1 MAVRQTAECVCLTL
15 RPSSGELAVGPPPKF
30 SNRTLRLVA
39 WPNPLFQALR
49 HGWKGGFAVESRK
62 PCQMHRCGH
71 PPRPLTIRT
80 GAARYHDA
88 ATTPF
93 DWHSPIGSSILKPR
107 RRLCTQEMAAMSS
120 TQNREK
126 FGECGQPALRPA
138 PSALLKRLALGLAA
152 VLAATSGA
160 VGDEASE
167 PSFGFLAAGSTLAD
181 LRPEAKAAW
190 QLAEKLVGARLVLVP
205 ADGRFVDRQGA
216 EVALDQF
223 TVLWYH
229 QGDTAGPS
237 VVSGARS
244 FPILRQYVQRGG
256 RMFLSGAA
264 LAMVHTL
271 GIEPAA
277 PRAAP
282 GGSGPYLAGV
292 VPVEIDHPVFD
303 HLTAGDLPGAAVL
316 LNDTGYPAF
325 ADFHGS
331 GGPAGGM
338 LLARANCGQENP
350 LAEYQLGKGRIIV
363 LGWRLPHY
371 AHAANPYRSNL
382 QRLTANIL
390 RYLADERRWRPVRI
404 RPVAAGSPV
413 RPGVPKGQWEA
424 LALAIRDLIADFG
437 PRYPKGPEYLGQL
450 EALRKQHDTLSAQ
463 EDSDP
468 KHVERLGELASRFR
482 ALQRDA
488 LLDHPLLL
496 GRRLLVIQRGAGNLG
511 LPANWESNSSLARTG
526 YDNRLQILSPIRP
539 EGQMTTLFEPPEG
552 RFVGDVDLHWNAD
565 RLLFSM
571 PGSNGRWQVHELKID
586 GTGLRE
592 LRLIH
597 EPDVDN
603 YDACYLPDG
612 RILFTSTAPFVGVPC
627 VYGASHVTNLYRL
640 EHDGSIRQLTV
651 DQEHNWCPE
660 VLPNGRILY
669 LRWEYTD
676 LPHAHSRILFHMNP
690 DGTGQAEYFGSNS
703 YFVNSFFYARPVP
716 GHPRKVVGIATG
728 HHGNAR
734 SGRLLIVDPGLG
746 RREAEPVVQEIP
758 GRGKRVEPLI
768 RDNLADGV
776 WPQFLHPY
784 PISEKYFLVS
794 ARPTPASLWG
804 IYLVDV
810 FDNMVLVKE
819 VPGYALLEPVLIE
832 KRPVPPVLPD
842 RSDRSR
848 RDALVYLSDI
858 YQGGGLAG
866 IPRGTVKRLRLF
878 TYHYSYQG
886 MGGLLGCIG
895 MDGPWDIKRV
905 LGTVPVEEDG
915 SALFRVPAMTP
926 IAVQPLDAEG
936 KALQLMRSWFTAM
949 PGEVV
954 SCVGC
959 HEPQNTGAVN
969 RHTLAAKR
977 PPAEIT
983 PWYGPP
989 RGFAFAREVQ
999 PVLDRYCTGCHDG
1012 RPQWNG
1018 KPLAD
1023 LRGWKMI
1030 TDWKSDIAGHVS
1042 PAVGGKF
1049 SVAYAELHRY
1059 VRRPGIES
1067 DLHMLSP
1074 MDYHADTTELVQL
1087 LRKGHYGVELDP
1099 ESWDRLITW
1108 IDLNAPY
1115 HGTWSEIVGRPA
1127 VEKQAARRRE
1137 MLRRYAGVDGDPE
1150 AITPLGPAAL
1160 AGGRTAAGPSSSAQ
1174 RFAARATE
1182 ASGPAPLAQSPAA
1195 PSAPQAAEAEASA
1208 GLRPPQIAPGWKPAP
1223 PQRFDL
1229 GGGVV
1234 LEMVHVPPGEF
1245 IMGDPQGEADE
1256 RPPAAIKIARP
1267 FWLGRF
1273 EVTNEQF
1280 ACFDPAHDSHVESM
1294 HGYQFGVH
1302 GYALNRP
1309 RQPVVRV
1316 SWSEAMAFC
1325 QWLSQRTGRRFTLP
1339 TEAQWEWACRAGT
1352 MTPFFFGPEDADYTR
1367 FANLGDLSLRQLA
1380 LDTFVQLRVLQ
1391 NPGKYD
1397 DWVPKDERYDD
1408 GMLVTADVGRYQPNP
1423 WGLYDMHGNVWE
1435 WTLSAYRPY
1444 PYREDDGRND
1454 AASPERRVV
1463 RGGSWYDRPKRC
1475 RSSYRLAYW
1484 PFQRVFNV
1492 GFRVAMEP

>member
-1 MAVRQTAECVCLTL
+1 MGKTLKRRKCRSDAHCATELRRVGRL
-15 RPSSGELAVGPPPKF
+15 RP
-30 SNRTLRLVA
+30 
-39 WPNPLFQALR
+39 WI
-49 HGWKGGFAVESRK
+49 FA
-62 PCQMHRCGH
+62 
-71 PPRPLTIRT
+71 
-80 GAARYHDA
+80 
-88 ATTPF
+88 
-93 DWHSPIGSSILKPR
+93 
-107 RRLCTQEMAAMSS
+107 
-120 TQNREK
+120 
-126 FGECGQPALRPA
+126 
-138 PSALLKRLALGLAA
+138 LALGVVGANAA
-152 VLAATSGA
+152 VWAPAA
-160 VGDEASE
+160 E
-167 PSFGFLAAGSTLAD
+167 PAFGFLAAAAKPAGLG
-181 LRPEAKAAW
+181 PEAKAAW
-190 QLAEKLVGARLVLVP
+190 QLAERLVAARLVLVP
-205 ADGRFVDRQGA
+205 ADGRFLDSQGK
-216 EVALDQF
+216 EVSLGQF

-229 QGDTAGPS
+229 QGDGAGPT
-237 VVSGARS
+237 VVAGARS
-244 FPILRQYVQRGG
+244 FPMLRQYVQAGG
-256 RMFLSGAA
+256 RLFLSGAA

-277 PRAAP
+277 PRSAP
-282 GGSGPYLAGV
+282 GGKGPYLAGV
-292 VPVEIDHPVFD
+292 VPLELRHPVFEG
-303 HLTAGDLPGAAVL
+303 LSAGDLPGSAILV
-316 LNDTGYPAF
+316 NDTGYPAY

-350 LAEYQLGKGRIIV
+350 LVEYQLGKGRIIV
-363 LGWRLPHY
+363 MGWRLPHY
-371 AHAANPYRSNL
+371 AHTANPYRGNL
-382 QRLTANIL
+382 ERLTANIL
-390 RYLADERRWRPVRI
+390 RYLADEGQWQPVRI
-404 RPVAAGSPV
+404 RPVAAGSPLQ
-413 RPGVPKGQWEA
+413 PGVPQAQWEA
-424 LALAIRDLIADFG
+424 LELAVRDLMADFG
-437 PRYPKGPEYLGQL
+437 PRYPKGPEYLRQL
-450 EALRKQHDTLSAQ
+450 HALRQEHEALAGAKPLEPSHLQ
-463 EDSDP
+463 
-468 KHVERLGELASRFR
+468 RLRELASRFR

-488 LLDHPLLL
+488 LLDHPLLQ
-496 GRRLLVIQRGAGNLG
+496 GRRLLFVERGAGHLG

-526 YDNRLQILSPIRP
+526 YDNRLRVLAPIRP
-539 EGQMTTLFEPPEG
+539 EGQVQTLFEPPEG

-592 LRLIH
+592 LPLIH

-612 RILFTSTAPFVGVPC
+612 RIVFTSTAPFVGVPC

-640 EHDGSIRQLTV
+640 EPDGSIRQLTV

-660 VLPNGRILY
+660 VLPNGRVLY

-676 LPHAHSRILFHMNP
+676 LPHAHSRILFHMHP

-734 SGRLLIVDPGLG
+734 SGRLLVVDPGLG

-758 GRGKRVEPLI
+758 GRGKRVESII

-784 PISEKYFLVS
+784 PLSEKYFLVS
-794 ARPTPASLWG
+794 ARPTPSSLWG

-810 FDNMVLVKE
+810 FDNMVLIKE
-819 VPGYALLEPVLIE
+819 QPGYALLEPVLID

-866 IPRGTVKRLRLF
+866 IPRGSVKRLRLL

-949 PGEVV
+949 PGEVL

-969 RHTLAAKR
+969 RQTLAAR
-977 PPAEIT
+977 RQANEIT
-983 PWYGPP
+983 PWYGPV
-989 RGFAFAREVQ
+989 RGFSFAREVQ
-999 PVLDRYCTGCHDG
+999 PVLDRYCTSCHDG
-1012 RPQWNG
+1012 RPEWNG

-1023 LRGWKMI
+1023 LRGSKMI
-1030 TDWKSDIAGHVS
+1030 SDWKSDIAGRVN

-1087 LRKGHYGVELDP
+1087 LRKGHYGVELDA

-1115 HGTWSEIVGRPA
+1115 HGTWSEIVGRQA

-1137 MLRRYAGVDGDPE
+1137 MLRRYAGVDCDPE
-1150 AITPLGPAAL
+1150 AIPDLPRPAFAGLGQAAATSQGISSDSGPAA
-1160 AGGRTAAGPSSSAQ
+1160 AGTAGAGNHQAPGAPASAW
-1174 RFAARATE
+1174 
-1182 ASGPAPLAQSPAA
+1182 PAPKV
-1195 PSAPQAAEAEASA
+1195 PSGWQ
-1208 GLRPPQIAPGWKPAP
+1208 PPP
-1223 PQRFDL
+1223 PLRFDL
-1229 GGGVV
+1229 GGGVL
-1234 LEMVHVPPGEF
+1234 LEMVQVPPGEF
-1245 IMGDPQGEADE
+1245 TMGDPEGEADE
-1256 RPPAAIKIARP
+1256 RPATRVVIARP

-1273 EVTNEQF
+1273 EVTNAQY
-1280 ACFDPAHDSHVESM
+1280 ARFDPSHDSHVESM
-1294 HGYQFGVH
+1294 HGYQFGMH

-1316 SWSEAMAFC
+1316 SWSQAMAFC
-1325 QWLSQRTGRRFTLP
+1325 QWLSARTGRRFRLP
-1339 TEAQWEWACRAGT
+1339 TEAEWEWACRAG
-1352 MTPFFFGPEDADYTR
+1352 MAGPFFFGPEGADYTR
-1367 FANLGDLSLRQLA
+1367 FANLGDRSLRQFA
-1380 LDTFVQLRVLQ
+1380 IDTYVQVRTLQ

-1408 GMLVTADVGRYQPNP
+1408 GAFVSADVGRYQPNP
-1423 WGLYDMHGNVWE
+1423 FGLYDMHGNVWE

-1444 PYREDDGRND
+1444 PYREDDGRNEPG
-1454 AASPERRVV
+1454 SMERRVV

-1475 RSSYRLAYW
+1475 RSSFRLAYW
-1484 PFQRVFNV
+1484 PFQKVFNV

>member
-1 MAVRQTAECVCLTL
+1 MRMTFGHRTVRGNAGVYGEVRHTGWLGRVAFAIMAVVVAADDAGGL
-15 RPSSGELAVGPPPKF
+15 RGGEP
-30 SNRTLRLVA
+30 T
-39 WPNPLFQALR
+39 
-49 HGWKGGFAVESRK
+49 
-62 PCQMHRCGH
+62 
-71 PPRPLTIRT
+71 
-80 GAARYHDA
+80 
-88 ATTPF
+88 
-93 DWHSPIGSSILKPR
+93 
-107 RRLCTQEMAAMSS
+107 
-120 TQNREK
+120 
-126 FGECGQPALRPA
+126 
-138 PSALLKRLALGLAA
+138 
-152 VLAATSGA
+152 
-160 VGDEASE
+160 
-167 PSFGFLAAGSTLAD
+167 FGFLACGAKLAD
-181 LRPEAKAAW
+181 LGPEAKAAW
-190 QLAEKLVGARLVLVP
+190 QLAEKLVAARLVLVP
-205 ADGRFVDRQGA
+205 ADGRFQDSQGK
-216 EVALDQF
+216 EVGLGQF

-229 QGDTAGPS
+229 QGDGAGPTA
-237 VVSGARS
+237 VSGARS
-244 FPILRQYVQRGG
+244 FPMLRQHVQSGG
-256 RMFLSGAA
+256 RLFLSGAA
-264 LAMVHTL
+264 LALVHTL

-277 PRAAP
+277 CRSAP

-292 VPVEIDHPVFD
+292 IPVEPRHPAFEG
-303 HLTAGDLPGAAVL
+303 LSAGDLPGSAILV
-316 LNDTGYPAF
+316 NDTGYPAF

-331 GGPAGGM
+331 GGPGGGM
-338 LLARANCGQENP
+338 LLARANCGEENP
-350 LAEYQLGKGRIIV
+350 LVEYQLGKGRIIV
-363 LGWRLPHY
+363 MGWRLPHY
-371 AHAANPYRSNL
+371 AHSANPYRDNL
-382 QRLTANIL
+382 ERLTANIL
-390 RYLADERRWRPVRI
+390 HYLADPRRWQPVRI
-404 RPVAAGSPV
+404 RAVAGNPAQ
-413 RPGVPKGQWEA
+413 PGVAQGQWEA
-424 LALAIRDLIADFG
+424 LELAIRDLIADFG
-437 PRYPKGPEYLGQL
+437 PRYPRGPEYLSQL
-450 EALRKQHDTLSAQ
+450 VALRKEHDALLAAKSREA
-463 EDSDP
+463 S
-468 KHVERLGELASRFR
+468 HLERLGELASRFR

-488 LLDHPLLL
+488 LLDHPLLQ
-496 GRRLLVIQRGAGNLG
+496 GRRLLFVERGAGNLG

-526 YDNRLQILSPIRP
+526 YDNRLRVLAPIRP
-539 EGQMTTLFEPPEG
+539 DGQVTTLFQPPEG

-571 PGSNGRWQVHELKID
+571 PGSNGRWQVHEIKID

-592 LRLIH
+592 LPLIH

-612 RILFTSTAPFVGVPC
+612 RIVFTSTAPFVGVPC

-640 EHDGSIRQLTV
+640 ELDGSIRQLTV

-660 VLPNGRILY
+660 VLANGRILY

-794 ARPTPASLWG
+794 ARLTPGSLWG

-819 VPGYALLEPVLIE
+819 APGYALLEPVLIDQ
-832 KRPVPPVLPD
+832 RPVPRVVAD

-848 RDALVYLSDI
+848 RDAVVYLSDI

-866 IPRGTVKRLRLF
+866 IPRGTVKRLRLL

-959 HEPQNTGAVN
+959 HEPQNSAAVN
-969 RHTLAAKR
+969 RQSLAAKR
-977 PPAEIT
+977 TPTEIT

-999 PVLDRYCTGCHDG
+999 PVLDRYCTSCHDG
-1012 RPQWNG
+1012 RPEWNG

-1023 LRGWKMI
+1023 LRGSKMI

-1087 LRKGHYGVELDP
+1087 LRKGHYGIELDA

-1115 HGTWSEIVGRPA
+1115 HGTWSEIVGPTA

-1137 MLRRYAGVDGDPE
+1137 MLRRYAGVDVDPE
-1150 AITPLGPAAL
+1150 AIPDLPRPAL
-1160 AGGRTAAGPSSSAQ
+1160 TGGHQASPQPPSA
-1174 RFAARATE
+1174 
-1182 ASGPAPLAQSPAA
+1182 ASGAFPPTANTTPVV
-1195 PSAPQAAEAEASA
+1195 AESRKPAEASA
-1208 GLRPPQIAPGWKPAP
+1208 MCGEALASAEPPPPKVPGDWKPGP

-1234 LEMVHVPPGEF
+1234 LEMVQVPPGEF
-1245 IMGDPQGEADE
+1245 LMGDPHGEADE
-1256 RPPAAIKIARP
+1256 RPATWVKIPRP

-1280 ACFDPAHDSHVESM
+1280 ARFDPTHDSHVESM
-1294 HGYQFGVH
+1294 HGYQFGMH

-1316 SWSEAMAFC
+1316 SWLQAMAFC
-1325 QWLSQRTGRRFTLP
+1325 QWLSQRTGRHFTLP

-1352 MTPFFFGPEDADYTR
+1352 TTPFFFGPQDADFTR
-1367 FANLGDLSLRQLA
+1367 FANVGDVSLRRLA
-1380 LDTFVQLRVLQ
+1380 LDTYIQVRVLQ

-1397 DWVPKDERYDD
+1397 DWVPRDHRYDD
-1408 GMLVTADVGRYQPNP
+1408 GVLVTAEVGRYQPNP

-1444 PYREDDGRND
+1444 PYREEDGRNEPGT
-1454 AASPERRVV
+1454 AERRVA

-1475 RSSYRLAYW
+1475 RSSFRLAYW
-1484 PFQRVFNV
+1484 PYQRVFNV

>member
-1 MAVRQTAECVCLTL
+1 MSKTFGGVQFSEFSRRVVTSVLGGL
-15 RPSSGELAVGPPPKF
+15 PRRLAV
-30 SNRTLRLVA
+30 V
-39 WPNPLFQALR
+39 
-49 HGWKGGFAVESRK
+49 VV
-62 PCQMHRCGH
+62 
-71 PPRPLTIRT
+71 
-80 GAARYHDA
+80 
-88 ATTPF
+88 
-93 DWHSPIGSSILKPR
+93 
-107 RRLCTQEMAAMSS
+107 MAAG
-120 TQNREK
+120 
-126 FGECGQPALRPA
+126 F
-138 PSALLKRLALGLAA
+138 
-152 VLAATSGA
+152 GA
-160 VGDEASE
+160 VGARAGE
-167 PSFGFLAAGSTLAD
+167 PTFGFLATGASLDD
-181 LRPEAKAAW
+181 LGPEAKAAW
-190 QLAEKLVGARLVLVP
+190 QVAEKLVAARLVLVP

-229 QGDTAGPS
+229 EGDKPGPTL
-237 VVSGARS
+237 VSGARS

-256 RMFLSGAA
+256 RLFLSGAA

-271 GIEPAA
+271 GIEPAV
-277 PRAAP
+277 PRSAA

-292 VPVEIDHPVFD
+292 VPLEAGHPVFRD
-303 HLTAGDLPGAAVL
+303 LAAGELDGSAVL

-350 LAEYQLGKGRIIV
+350 LVEYQLGKGRIIV
-363 LGWRLPHY
+363 MGWRLPHY

-382 QRLTANIL
+382 ERLTGNIL
-390 RYLADERRWRPVRI
+390 RYLADQRQWQPVRI
-404 RPVAAGSPV
+404 RPLAAGSPV
-413 RPGVPKGQWEA
+413 RRGVPQGQWES
-424 LALAIRDLIADFG
+424 LELAIRDLMADFG
-437 PRYPKGPEYLGQL
+437 PRYPKGPEYLRQL
-450 EALRKQHDTLSAQ
+450 EALRKQQETLLA
-463 EDSDP
+463 EEPSDASSR
-468 KHVERLGELASRFR
+468 ERLGELADRFR

-488 LLDHPLLL
+488 LLAHPLLE
-496 GRRLLVIQRGAGNLG
+496 GQRLLLIERGAGNLG

-526 YDNRLQILSPIRP
+526 YDNRLRILAPIRP

-592 LRLIH
+592 LPLIH

-612 RILFTSTAPFVGVPC
+612 RIVFTSTAPFVGVPC

-640 EHDGSIRQLTV
+640 EPDGSIRQLTV

-716 GHPRKVVGIATG
+716 GQPRKVVGIATG

-734 SGRLLIVDPGLG
+734 SGRLLVADPGLG

-758 GRGKRVEPLI
+758 GRGKRVEPII

-810 FDNMVLVKE
+810 FDNLVLVKE
-819 VPGYALLEPVLIE
+819 LPGYALLEPVLIQ
-832 KRPVPPVLPD
+832 KRPLPPVLPD

-866 IPRGTVKRLRLF
+866 IPRGTVKRLRLLS
-878 TYHYSYQG
+878 YHYSFQG

-959 HEPQNTGAVN
+959 HESQNTGAVN
-969 RHTLAAKR
+969 RPTLAAKR
-977 PPAEIT
+977 PPTEIT

-999 PVLDRYCTGCHDG
+999 PVLDRYCTPCHDG
-1012 RPQWNG
+1012 RPEWKG

-1023 LRGWKMI
+1023 LRGSKI
-1030 TDWKSDIAGHVS
+1030 ISDWKSDIAGHVS
-1042 PAVGGKF
+1042 PTVGGKF

-1115 HGTWSEIVGRPA
+1115 HGTWSEIVGRAA

-1137 MLRRYAGVDGDPE
+1137 MLRRYAGVDVDPE
-1150 AITPLGPAAL
+1150 AIPPLPPPAL
-1160 AGGRTAAGPSSSAQ
+1160 PGGRLA
-1174 RFAARATE
+1174 
-1182 ASGPAPLAQSPAA
+1182 PAPLAQTPPLANGPAA
-1195 PSAPQAAEAEASA
+1195 PGHRPAGQSDGPPASA
-1208 GLRPPQIAPGWKPAP
+1208 AAPAALPPPRVDPDWKPAP
-1223 PQRFDL
+1223 PERFDL

-1234 LEMVHVPPGEF
+1234 LEMVQVPPGEF
-1245 IMGDPQGEADE
+1245 VLGDPQGEADE
-1256 RPPAAIKIARP
+1256 RPPTPVKIARP

-1273 EVTNEQF
+1273 EVTNQQF
-1280 ACFDPAHDSHVESM
+1280 ARFDPAHDSRVESM
-1294 HGYQFGVH
+1294 HGYQFGMH
-1302 GYALNRP
+1302 GYPLNRP

-1316 SWSEAMAFC
+1316 SWTEALAFC
-1325 QWLSQRTGRRFTLP
+1325 QWLSQQTGRRFTLP

-1352 MTPFFFGPEDADYTR
+1352 ITPFFFGPLDADYTR
-1367 FANLGDLSLRQLA
+1367 FANLGDVSLRQLA
-1380 LDTFVQLRVLQ
+1380 VDTFIQVRVLP

-1397 DWVPKDERYDD
+1397 DWVPRDDRYQD
-1408 GMLVTADVGRYQPNP
+1408 GALVSADAGRYQPNP
-1423 WGLYDMHGNVWE
+1423 WGLCDMHGNVWE
-1435 WTLSAYRPY
+1435 WTLSACRPY
-1444 PYREDDGRND
+1444 PYRDDDGRND
-1454 AASPERRVV
+1454 PASPERRVV
-1463 RGGSWYDRPKRC
+1463 RGGSWYDRPHRC
-1475 RSSYRLAYW
+1475 RASYRLAYW

>member
-1 MAVRQTAECVCLTL
+1 MRGTFGR
-15 RPSSGELAVGPPPKF
+15 RPCTGHCQG
-30 SNRTLRLVA
+30 
-39 WPNPLFQALR
+39 
-49 HGWKGGFAVESRK
+49 SR
-62 PCQMHRCGH
+62 
-71 PPRPLTIRT
+71 
-80 GAARYHDA
+80 AARRFVGA
-88 ATTPF
+88 S
-93 DWHSPIGSSILKPR
+93 W
-107 RRLCTQEMAAMSS
+107 
-120 TQNREK
+120 
-126 FGECGQPALRPA
+126 
-138 PSALLKRLALGLAA
+138 A
-152 VLAATSGA
+152 VLAVAVAAVASGGGGA
-160 VGDEASE
+160 QAADAA
-167 PSFGFLAAGSTLAD
+167 FGFLAAGAKPAD
-181 LRPEAKAAW
+181 LGPEAKAAW
-190 QLAEKLVGARLVLVP
+190 QLAEKLVAARLVLVP
-205 ADGRFVDRQGA
+205 GDGRFVDAQGS
-216 EVALDQF
+216 EVSLGQF
-223 TVLWYH
+223 RVLWYH
-229 QGDTAGPS
+229 EGEAAGPTT
-237 VVSGARS
+237 VSGPRS
-244 FPILRQYVQRGG
+244 FPVLRQYVQKGG
-256 RMFLSGAA
+256 GLYLSGAA
-264 LAMVHTL
+264 LAMVHAL
-271 GIEPAA
+271 GIEPAVC
-277 PRAAP
+277 RSAP
-282 GGSGPYLAGV
+282 GGSGRYLAGV
-292 VPVEIDHPVFD
+292 LPVESRHPVFE
-303 HLTAGDLPGAAVL
+303 HLVADDLVGSAVL
-316 LNDTGYPAF
+316 LNDAGYPAF

-338 LLARANCGQENP
+338 LLARANCGEENP
-350 LAEYQLGKGRIIV
+350 LVEYQLGRGRIIV
-363 LGWRLPHY
+363 MGWRLPHY
-371 AHAANPYRSNL
+371 AHPANPYRANL
-382 QRLTANIL
+382 ERLTANIL
-390 RYLADERRWRPVRI
+390 RYLSDPGRWQPVRI
-404 RPVAAGSPV
+404 RPAAPESPAP
-413 RPGVPKGQWEA
+413 PGIAQAQWEA
-424 LALAIRDLIADFG
+424 LELAICDLMADFG
-437 PRYPKGPEYLGQL
+437 PRYPKGSEYLRQL
-450 EALRKQHDTLSAQ
+450 QALRKEHDTLLAA
-463 EDSDP
+463 DRLDPSD
-468 KHVERLGELASRFR
+468 VERLGQLAGRFR
-482 ALQRDA
+482 MLQRDA
-488 LLDHPLLL
+488 LLDHPLLQ
-496 GRRLLVIQRGAGNLG
+496 GRRLLVIERGAGNLG

-526 YDNRLQILSPIRP
+526 FDNRLRILAPIRP
-539 EGQMTTLFEPPEG
+539 DGQMTTLFEPPEG

-571 PGSNGRWQVHELKID
+571 PGSNGRWQVHELRID

-612 RILFTSTAPFVGVPC
+612 RIVFTSTAPFVGVPC

-640 EHDGSIRQLTV
+640 ERDGSIRQLTV

-734 SGRLLIVDPGLG
+734 SGRLLVVDPGLG

-784 PISEKYFLVS
+784 PLSEKYFLVS

-819 VPGYALLEPVLIE
+819 QPGYALLEPVLIDQ
-832 KRPVPPVLPD
+832 RPVPPVLPD

-848 RDALVYLSDI
+848 RDAVVYLSDI
-858 YQGGGLAG
+858 YRGGGLAG
-866 IPRGTVKRLRLF
+866 IPRGTVKRLRLV

-959 HEPQNTGAVN
+959 HEPQNTGPVN

-999 PVLDRYCTGCHDG
+999 PVLDRYCTSCHDG
-1012 RPQWNG
+1012 RPQSNG
-1018 KPLAD
+1018 KPLSD
-1023 LRGWKMI
+1023 LRGSKMI

-1042 PAVGGKF
+1042 PTVGGKF
-1049 SVAYAELHRY
+1049 SVAYAELHRF

-1074 MDYHADTTELVQL
+1074 MDYHADSTELVQL

-1099 ESWDRLITW
+1099 ESWDRVITW

-1115 HGTWSEIVGRPA
+1115 HGTWSEIVGPA
-1127 VEKQAARRRE
+1127 AVARQAARRRE

-1150 AITPLGPAAL
+1150 AIPELPRPAL
-1160 AGGRTAAGPSSSAQ
+1160 ARGRQADAHARAPASDTIGGAAAPQSGGASPPTSAAGEP
-1174 RFAARATE
+1174 
-1182 ASGPAPLAQSPAA
+1182 
-1195 PSAPQAAEAEASA
+1195 AEAFK
-1208 GLRPPQIAPGWKPAP
+1208 APIVRGGWKPAP

-1229 GGGVV
+1229 GGGVG
-1234 LEMVHVPPGEF
+1234 LEMVQVPPGEF
-1245 IMGDPQGEADE
+1245 ILGNPQGDPDE
-1256 RPPAAIKIARP
+1256 RPPTPVTIPRP
-1267 FWLGRF
+1267 FWLGRV
-1273 EVTNEQF
+1273 EVTNEQY
-1280 ACFDPAHDSHVESM
+1280 ARFDPTHDSHVESM
-1294 HGYQFGVH
+1294 HGYQFGMH

-1316 SWSEAMAFC
+1316 SWAQAMAFC
-1325 QWLSQRTGRRFTLP
+1325 QWLSQRTGRRFRLP
-1339 TEAQWEWACRAGT
+1339 TEAEWEWACRAGT
-1352 MTPFFFGPEDADYTR
+1352 ATPFFFGPEDADYSP
-1367 FANLGDLSLRQLA
+1367 FANLGDVSLRQLA
-1380 LDTFVQLRVLQ
+1380 LDTYIQVRVLQ

-1397 DWVPKDERYDD
+1397 DWVPRDQRYDD
-1408 GMLVTADVGRYQPNP
+1408 GVLVTAEVGRYQPNP

-1444 PYREDDGRND
+1444 PYRQEDGRND
-1454 AASPERRVV
+1454 VGSFERRVV

-1475 RSSYRLAYW
+1475 RSSFRLAYW